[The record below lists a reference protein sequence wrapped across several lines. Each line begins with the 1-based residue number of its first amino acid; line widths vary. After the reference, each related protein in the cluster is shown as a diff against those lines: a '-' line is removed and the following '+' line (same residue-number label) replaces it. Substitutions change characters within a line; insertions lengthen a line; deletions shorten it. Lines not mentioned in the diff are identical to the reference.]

1 MGMAT
6 LNRALSE
13 QQKSERRDAILRV
26 ALADFA
32 ETAYD
37 ELTMD
42 RIAGDAGLAKGTLYL
57 YFRSK
62 EEVFLALCESELT
75 QWFDVLDTALQTQRA
90 EMSVNGLVELF
101 AASLVDRPHLLR
113 LLAIL
118 HTGLEYNVAY
128 TAALGFKT
136 LLKIR
141 TEKTGTLLESY
152 LRFLLPG
159 QGAALLIKIY
169 ALVIGFEHLSEP
181 SGVVRDVL
189 KQPDMALFRVNL
201 QQALLDTLKVLL
213 MGLAY
218 EAKYRQA

>member
-1 MGMAT
+1 MPT
-6 LNRALSE
+6 LSRAVSD
-13 QQKSERRDAILRV
+13 QQKGERRDAILQV
-26 ALADFA
+26 ALAGFA

-42 RIAGDAGLAKGTLYL
+42 RIAADAGLAKGTLYL

-62 EEVFLALCESELT
+62 EEVFLALCERELT
-75 QWFDVLDTALQTQRA
+75 QWFDGLDTALQTRRA

-101 AASLVDRPHLLR
+101 AASLSGRPQLLR

-118 HTGLEYNVAY
+118 HTGLEYNVHYAV
-128 TAALGFKT
+128 ALGFKT
-136 LLKIR
+136 LLKTR
-141 TEKTGTLLESY
+141 TEQTGALLESY
-152 LRFLLPG
+152 LRFLTPG
-159 QGAALLIKIY
+159 QGAALLVKIY
-169 ALVIGFEHLSEP
+169 ALVIGYEHLSEP

-201 QQALLDTLKVLL
+201 EQALLDTLKTLL

-218 EAKYRQA
+218 EAKYKQA

>member
-1 MGMAT
+1 MVT
-6 LNRALSE
+6 FNRAISE
-13 QQKSERRDAILRV
+13 QQKTERRDAILRV
-26 ALADFA
+26 ALAGFA

-42 RIAGDAGLAKGTLYL
+42 RIAADAGLAKGTLYL

-62 EEVFLALCESELT
+62 EEVFLALCERELT

-90 EMSVNGLVELF
+90 EMSVNSLVELF
-101 AASLVDRPHLLR
+101 AASLAGRPHLLR

-118 HTGLEYNVAY
+118 HTGLEYNVPYA
-128 TAALGFKT
+128 AALGFKT
-136 LLKIR
+136 LLKTR

-152 LRFLLPG
+152 LRFLTPG
-159 QGAALLIKIY
+159 QGAELLIKIY

-181 SGVVRDVL
+181 SGVVRDVP
-189 KQPDMALFRVNL
+189 KQPELSLFRVNL
-201 QQALLDTLKVLL
+201 EQALLDTLKVLL